1 MLRSVI
7 FLGPLGTQIMSLLPQ
22 LLLLALST
30 SAPAEGLL
38 ESIPLAQDTKDTYEA
53 IRERELAGLV
63 VRLGEHAGWC
73 KKKKL
78 WLQRALAL
86 EALLEFAPDNLEA
99 RRALGHRKQRD
110 GTWTPKKGPRPVDRS
125 KEDLEEAMKRR
136 AELSS
141 PFLEALKALY
151 KKGGPDLPVQVKG
164 KIIEDV
170 LAVEP
175 EDAWAR
181 GERYEV
187 KHEGEWVMMEVANAA
202 SGREEL
208 RALEQEL
215 REGLKP
221 AKISLFTTLEDEL
234 ELKFSPPLQGGS
246 VRVLGTV
253 EEEELKQ
260 CSANLR
266 VVKELLQLHLGERC
280 VYTDGFTYFLLKSD
294 AEKAAFLKNH
304 PKVEE
309 ADRAFYQTLE
319 SVTLT
324 GAQHFGSWSDNG
336 PRRLDSACRQG
347 ISNLL
352 YHGHQITG
360 EQGWIFEGV
369 GLYFTHVIAKT
380 HLTWFVSPSKYM
392 SAKDDAAFREKLS
405 RSSVNWLDEARALMK
420 EDKLPKFHT
429 MAGRN
434 LNRLSTEHLLLC
446 NATVAYFVEGRPGVL
461 PKILKKLGRGRTEH
475 EVFLE
480 ELGMDLIQ
488 FDKRLRRWL
497 VETAD

>member
-1 MLRSVI
+1 
-7 FLGPLGTQIMSLLPQ
+7 MSILPQ
-22 LLLLALST
+22 LLLLALSS
-30 SAPAEGLL
+30 SAHTGRPL
-38 ESIPLAQDTKDTYEA
+38 EPIALAQDSKDSYESV
-53 IRERELAGLV
+53 RERELAGLV
-63 VRLGEHAGWC
+63 LRLDEHAAWC

-110 GTWTPKKGPRPVDRS
+110 GSWTPKKGPRPVDRS

-136 AELSS
+136 IELSAPFVEALRVLYEKDVAELSI
-141 PFLEALKALY
+141 E
-151 KKGGPDLPVQVKG
+151 VKG
-164 KIIEDV
+164 RILSDV
-170 LAVEP
+170 LAVDP

-181 GERYEV
+181 GERYEA
-187 KHEGEWVMMEVANAA
+187 KHDGEWVMMEVANAA

-208 RALEQEL
+208 RALEQKL
-215 REGLKP
+215 RGELKP
-221 AKISLFTTLEDEL
+221 AKISLLTTLEDEL
-234 ELKFSPPLQGGS
+234 EVQFKPPLQGGS

-260 CSANLR
+260 CSDNLR
-266 VVKELLQLHLGERC
+266 VAKELLQAHLGERC
-280 VYTDGFTYFLLKSD
+280 VYTDGFTYFLLKSE
-294 AEKAAFLKNH
+294 AEKAAFLNSH
-304 PKVEE
+304 PKVEDS
-309 ADRAFYQTLE
+309 DRAFYQTLE

-324 GAQHFGSWSDNG
+324 GAQHFGSWSDDA

-352 YHGHQITG
+352 YHGYEITG
-360 EQGWIFEGV
+360 EQGWAFEGV
-369 GLYFTHVIAKT
+369 GLYFTHAVAKT
-380 HLTWFVSPSKYM
+380 HLTWFVSPSRYM
-392 SAKDDAAFREKLS
+392 SAKDDAALREKLS

-429 MAGRN
+429 MAGRD

-446 NATVAYFVEGRPGVL
+446 NAAVAYFVEGRPGVL

-480 ELGMDLIQ
+480 ELGMDLMQ
-488 FDKRLRRWL
+488 FDKRLRKWL
-497 VETAD
+497 VETED

>member
-1 MLRSVI
+1 MN
-7 FLGPLGTQIMSLLPQ
+7 LLPQ
-22 LLLLALST
+22 LLLLALT
-30 SAPAEGLL
+30 SPSLTERSL
-38 ESIPLAQDTKDTYEA
+38 EASALVQDRADSYEA
-53 IRERELAGLV
+53 IKERELAGLV
-63 VRLGEHAGWC
+63 TRLAEHAEWC

-86 EALLEFAPDNLEA
+86 EALLEFTPDNLEA
-99 RRALGHRKQRD
+99 RRALGHKKQRD
-110 GTWTPKKGPRPVDRS
+110 GSWTSKKGPRPVDRS
-125 KEDLEEAMKRR
+125 KKDLEEALQRR
-136 AELSS
+136 VELSG
-141 PFLEALKALY
+141 PFVEALKALY
-151 KKGGPDLPVQVKG
+151 MKGGPDLTIQVQG
-164 KIIEDV
+164 KIIGDV
-170 LAVEP
+170 LAVDP
-175 EDAWAR
+175 EDVWAHA
-181 GERYEV
+181 ERYEV
-187 KHEGEWVMMEVANAA
+187 KFEGEWVMMEVANAA

-208 RALEQEL
+208 RALEQKL
-215 REGLKP
+215 REELKP

-234 ELKFSPPLQGGS
+234 ELKFKPPLQGGS

-260 CSANLR
+260 CSDNLR
-266 VVKELLQLHLGERC
+266 VAKELLQVYTGERC
-280 VYTDGFTYFLLKSD
+280 VYTDGFTYFLLKSE
-294 AEKAAFLKNH
+294 AEKAAFLKSH

-352 YHGHQITG
+352 YHGHQVTG
-360 EQGWIFEGV
+360 EQGWVFEGV
-369 GLYFTHVIAKT
+369 GLYFTHVVAKT
-380 HLTWFVSPSKYM
+380 HLTWFVSPSRYM

-405 RSSVNWLDEARALMK
+405 RSSVNWLDEARVLMK

-429 MAGRN
+429 IVGRG
-434 LNRLSTEHLLLC
+434 LNRLSTEDLLLC
-446 NATVAYFVEGRPGVL
+446 NAAVAYFVEGRPGVL

-480 ELGMDLIQ
+480 ELGMDLMQ
-488 FDKRLRRWL
+488 FDKRLRKWL